1 MKDLICLSHP
11 LPQWTPLISVI
22 SPEISFSTHLVYSAV
37 PQKVSPRRRDR
48 MEQVPLQ
55 DPPVPRPTSPGNN
68 RVAKPE
74 AFPFIAGLPS
84 FQKILN
90 AQDQNCTFTCLCPP
104 SYKTWNIIQDTGV
117 THVDGDKEDLG
128 IFISWIDSAMA
139 NVVFALRSFI
149 IQFRQHTRRGCGSSD
164 SWGTDVAAS
173 PHSSSKHSELSAVPP
188 SCVWPGWGAH
198 DALIEQ
204 VLDLTGCDQIESW
217 KAFLILHSIHLHQRG
232 PPARAYGISAAIIT
246 RKRFLERC
254 PRK

>member
-84 FQKILN
+84 FQKTLN

-204 VLDLTGCDQIESW
+204 ALDLTGCDQIESW
-217 KAFLILHSIHLHQRG
+217 KAFLIFHSIHLH
-232 PPARAYGISAAIIT
+232 
-246 RKRFLERC
+246 
-254 PRK
+254 